1 MIRRHV
7 AELRALLILS
17 DALLAGAVFAVV
29 LWLPFGAESK
39 SYWSGVIRPAELIAL
54 VYALGWVAA
63 LALRGLY
70 RPRFRWTLAAEA
82 ADVLKTTAWVA
93 LGTATFLFVLSP
105 PDVSRLFF
113 LLLFPSQ
120 ATVTI
125 LSHTVLRLAF
135 RRLQASEP
143 NKRNVLIVGAGES
156 GRAFAQRLEANP
168 WLGLHVAG
176 FLDGDNRLTATLPE
190 GWAHLGDLDRLDFL
204 LHELVIEDVAV
215 CVPPWAWDERI
226 DALVRLAEDEGKIVH
241 VPLGLTHRVFLH
253 SHLEELDGL
262 LVYSTIGGPDQGI
275 AMTAKRLIDVV
286 EAGLGLVVLSPVFAL
301 VALAVLLDDGRPV
314 LFAQERIGLHGRRF
328 RMFKF
333 RTMVRGA
340 EAMLPD
346 VLELNRIV
354 GPGFQLDDDPRV
366 TRLGR
371 ILRKTSM
378 DELPQLWNVLV
389 GDMSIV
395 GPRPAPITEVAA
407 YDVWHRRRL
416 STRPGITGLAQVQA
430 RSYRE
435 FDQKANL
442 DLQYIDRW
450 SLWLDFRIL
459 IRTVRVLIRA
469 NGR

>member
-17 DALLAGAVFAVV
+17 DALLAGAVLAFVS
-29 LWLPFGAESK
+29 WLPVGDDSK
-39 SYWSGVIRPAELIAL
+39 SYWSGVIRPTELIPL
-54 VYALGWVAA
+54 VYAFGWVAA
-63 LALRGLY
+63 LALSGRY
-70 RPRFRWTLAAEA
+70 RPRFRWTVAAEA
-82 ADVLKTTAWVA
+82 ADILKTTAWVA
-93 LGTATFLFVLSP
+93 LGTATFLFVVRP
-105 PDVSRLFF
+105 PDVSRLLF

-120 ATVTI
+120 AAATI
-125 LSHTVLRLAF
+125 LSHTVVRLAF

-168 WLGLHVAG
+168 WLGLKVAG
-176 FLDGDNRLTATLPE
+176 FLDVDDGLAATLPE
-190 GWAHLGDLDRLDFL
+190 GWAHLGGPDRLEFL
-204 LHELVIEDVAV
+204 LHELEIEDLAV
-215 CVPPWAWDERI
+215 CVPPWAWDDRI
-226 DALVRLAEDEGKIVH
+226 YALVHLAEDEGKIVH
-241 VPLGLTHRVFLH
+241 VPLGPTHRTFLRG
-253 SHLEELDGL
+253 HLEDIDGL
-262 LVYSTIGGPDQGI
+262 PVYSTIAGPDRSI

-286 EAGLGLVVLSPVFAL
+286 VAGLGLLLLSPVLAL
-301 VALAVLLDDGRPV
+301 VALAIIRSDGRPV
-314 LFAQERIGLHGRRF
+314 LFVQERIGMHGRRF

-346 VLELNRIV
+346 VLKLNRIV

-366 TRLGR
+366 TRIGR
-371 ILRKTSM
+371 ILRRSSL

-395 GPRPAPITEVAA
+395 GPRPAPITEVGA
-407 YDVWHRRRL
+407 YEVWHRRRL
-416 STRPGITGLAQVQA
+416 SARPGITGLAQIEA
-430 RSYRE
+430 RNYTE

-450 SLWLDFRIL
+450 SPWLDLRIL
-459 IRTVRVLIRA
+459 IRTVRVLVRTG
-469 NGR
+469 GR